1 MRNKLKYGKKKNG
14 ILKKVIILSLI
25 SASAAVTAVI
35 VYKQRN
41 NIIALNYAVNYS
53 AEGREKLQ
61 DENDKLIADIIDSL
75 SDEGVS
81 LLTEEEITRFKSGD
95 LSEEQVL
102 EIIEERK
109 IINDNISKGTSN
121 AVNTNDEKEDNNTTP
136 DSSDNIGDLTAQI
149 YSLRSSFSGKVDSIV
164 AQAQSD
170 AASGQYTKS
179 ELISKYAGQL
189 SSLEKSCDAQFDSIV
204 SQIEE
209 ELKQTG
215 GNTDVVSDLRKAYQN
230 EKSIKKASILSKY
243 TGR

>member
-1 MRNKLKYGKKKNG
+1 MKYGKKKNG
-14 ILKKVIILSLI
+14 IVKKVIILSLI
-25 SASAAVTAVI
+25 ATSGAGTAAI

-61 DENDKLIADIIDSL
+61 DKNDKLIAGIIDIL

-81 LLTEEEITRFKSGD
+81 LLTEEEITQFKNGD

-109 IINDNISKGTSN
+109 IINDNISKSN
-121 AVNTNDEKEDNNTTP
+121 SYAMNTNDDKEDNNTPP
-136 DSSDNIGDLTAQI
+136 DSSNNIGDLTAQI
-149 YSLRSSFSGKVDSIV
+149 YSLRSSFSGKVDSLV
-164 AQAQSD
+164 AQAKSD
-170 AASGQYTKS
+170 AASGLYTKS

-189 SSLEKSCDAQFDSIV
+189 SSLEESCDAQFNSIV

-215 GNTDVVSDLRKAYQN
+215 GNSGVVSDLRKAYQN